1 MDAKADERQA
11 KRLSDQFMLPS
22 QQMKGHALIRAT
34 LNNHVLPGIGPSLA
48 QETLWCVDRIQE
60 IIEFW
65 AADNSHKD
73 IENIECVKTKILTGS
88 NEFQVKRL
96 TAILYIPVLYNI
108 EWNEVIENAIESAIR
123 LLGCLQQQENIHRAR
138 TLSLLVSDYL
148 ILHTCG

>member
-123 LLGCLQQQENIHRAR
+123 LLGCYNNRRIYIGLEH
-138 TLSLLVSDYL
+138 Y
-148 ILHTCG
+148 HC